1 MAPIKIKRGG
11 GKMSIGK
18 KIQKLRKGNG
28 LSQEQ
33 LAEKFGLSRQSISKW
48 ESEQS
53 VPDISNIVQLSE
65 LFGVSTDYL
74 VKDQDEDSL
83 LLNSEKKPVHT
94 FIKKRMIILAAVLVI
109 SLLSNLILR
118 ADLRN
123 SQNNARAVLDMNQT
137 AFFETLEEYSDV
149 LGYIAEYEG
158 DGDDLYEEVRR
169 LQIHVNEL
177 KNYAAVSVS
186 LSESSLSAYL
196 LDMANSSRWVLREYF
211 LDENEKDLKIVFD
224 TIDTDKIT
232 QVVEVLD
239 AIVELEK
246 NERSEMSSTG
256 KEYSD
261 EEMAEVFDPK
271 LTELV
276 QLTLL
281 SES

>member
-1 MAPIKIKRGG
+1 MT
-11 GKMSIGK
+11 IGK
-18 KIQKLRKGNG
+18 KIQKLRKENE

-74 VKDQDEDSL
+74 VKDQDEDASL
-83 LLNSEKKPVHT
+83 PYSAKKPVPT
-94 FIKKRMIILAAVLVI
+94 FSKKRVIILAAVLVI

-123 SQNNARAVLDMNQT
+123 SQNDARTVLDMNH
-137 AFFETLEEYSDV
+137 ACFFETLEEYSDE
-149 LGYIAEYEG
+149 LRFIAEYKG
-158 DGDDLYEEVRR
+158 NYDDLYVEVRR
-169 LQIHVNEL
+169 LQLHVNAL
-177 KNYAAVSVS
+177 KNYAGVSVY

-196 LDMANSSRWVLREYF
+196 LDMANSSRWILREYF
-211 LDENEKDLKIVFD
+211 LDENEKDIRIVFD
-224 TIDTDKIT
+224 GIDADHIT

-246 NERSEMSSTG
+246 NARSEMSSSGQT
-256 KEYSD
+256 YSD
-261 EEMAEVFDPK
+261 EEMAKVFHPK
-271 LTELV
+271 LIELV
-276 QLTLL
+276 ELTSL
-281 SES
+281 SVS

>member
-1 MAPIKIKRGG
+1 MT
-11 GKMSIGK
+11 IGK
-18 KIQKLRKGNG
+18 KIQKLRKESE

-33 LAEKFGLSRQSISKW
+33 LAEKFGLTRQSISKW

-74 VKDQDEDSL
+74 VKDLDENSL
-83 LLNSEKKPVHT
+83 SLNSEKKPVHT
-94 FIKKRMIILAAVLVI
+94 FSKKRMIILATVLVI

-123 SQNNARAVLDMNQT
+123 SQNNARAVLDMNHT

-149 LGYIAEYEG
+149 LGNIAEYEG
-158 DGDDLYEEVRR
+158 DGDDLYEEVRL

-177 KNYAAVSVS
+177 KNYAAVSVY

-196 LDMANSSRWVLREYF
+196 LDMANSSRWVLLKYF

-246 NERSEMSSTG
+246 NARSEISSSG
-256 KEYSD
+256 KEYND

-276 QLTLL
+276 KLTSL

>member
-1 MAPIKIKRGG
+1 
-11 GKMSIGK
+11 MSIGK

-83 LLNSEKKPVHT
+83 LPNSLKKPVHT
-94 FIKKRMIILAAVLVI
+94 FNKKSMIILAAVLVI

-123 SQNNARAVLDMNQT
+123 NQNNTRAVLDSNHG
-137 AFFETLEEYSDV
+137 AFFETLEEYSAE
-149 LGYIAEYEG
+149 LSYIAEYEG
-158 DGDDLYEEVRR
+158 DDDDLYEQVRR
-169 LQIHVNEL
+169 LQIHANAL
-177 KNYAAVSVS
+177 KNYADASVY

-196 LDMANSSRWVLREYF
+196 LDMANSSRWILREYF
-211 LDENEKDLKIVFD
+211 LDKNEKEIKIIFEL
-224 TIDTDKIT
+224 IDVDKIT

-261 EEMAEVFDPK
+261 EEMAKVFDTK

-276 QLTLL
+276 KLTLL

>member
-1 MAPIKIKRGG
+1 MT
-11 GKMSIGK
+11 IGK
-18 KIQKLRKGNG
+18 KMQKLRKENG

-53 VPDISNIVQLSE
+53 VPDISNIIQLSE

-74 VKDQDEDSL
+74 VKDLDEDSA
-83 LLNSEKKPVHT
+83 LLNSTKKPVHT
-94 FIKKRMIILAAVLVI
+94 FNKKRMIILAAVLVI

-123 SQNNARAVLDMNQT
+123 SQNNARAVLDMNHA
-137 AFFETLEEYSDV
+137 AFFETLEEYSDE
-149 LGYIAEYEG
+149 LSYIADYEG
-158 DGDDLYEEVRR
+158 DDDDLYEVVRR
-169 LQIHVNEL
+169 LQIHVDAL
-177 KNYAAVSVS
+177 KNYAAAFVY
-186 LSESSLSAYL
+186 LSESPLSAYL
-196 LDMANSSRWVLREYF
+196 LDMANSTRWVLREYF
-211 LDENEKDLKIVFD
+211 LGENEKDLQTVFD
-224 TIDTDKIT
+224 EIDADKIT

-246 NERSEMSSTG
+246 FARSEMLSSG
-256 KEYSD
+256 KEYCD
-261 EEMAEVFDPK
+261 EAMAEVFDPK

-276 QLTLL
+276 KLTSL